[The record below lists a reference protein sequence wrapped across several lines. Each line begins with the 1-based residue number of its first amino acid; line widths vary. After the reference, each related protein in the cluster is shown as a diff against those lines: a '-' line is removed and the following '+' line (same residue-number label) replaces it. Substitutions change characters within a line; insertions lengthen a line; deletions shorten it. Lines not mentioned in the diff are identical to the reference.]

1 MSLFLNDT
9 KVTFGCNPHKVLRT
23 FSSSPFILRSH
34 DTGDVRT
41 MSGAVHGIFVRLRR
55 ILVCVAIVIIVAHE
69 IVPERHFASG
79 TKTASESRVLVVDSG
94 V

>member
-23 FSSSPFILRSH
+23 TSSRAFILRGH
-34 DTGDVRT
+34 DTGNVRT
-41 MSGAVHGIFVRLRR
+41 MSGAVHGITVRLRCV
-55 ILVCVAIVIIVAHE
+55 LFCVAIVISIAYE
-69 IVPERHFASG
+69 IVPKRHFASG
-79 TKTASESRVLVVDSG
+79 TKTASESWVLVVDSS